1 MHSPTQPGLIGGR
14 KVRISACLHVSFEF
28 PFAILNPFAVWSH
41 LEISSGSFMPM
52 GYTAQMR
59 AYVHGYP
66 LSSQSLAV
74 PAQASLGSL
83 SP

>member
-52 GYTAQMR
+52 GYSA
-59 AYVHGYP
+59 G
-66 LSSQSLAV
+66 
-74 PAQASLGSL
+74 QAKSTILLTPQAEFFGTN
-83 SP
+83 